1 MPAELDASL
10 LGAPVAINQ
19 ISRELKKLWD
29 TGDSAPTR
37 ASLMNAFRNWD
48 QLNPFLLPGN
58 RQKTGGNDQLPI
70 QCERVIKYTDGTFV
84 PVSKMKCAGAAT

>member
-1 MPAELDASL
+1 
-10 LGAPVAINQ
+10 
-19 ISRELKKLWD
+19 
-29 TGDSAPTR
+29 
-37 ASLMNAFRNWD
+37 
-48 QLNPFLLPGN
+48 LNPFLLPGN